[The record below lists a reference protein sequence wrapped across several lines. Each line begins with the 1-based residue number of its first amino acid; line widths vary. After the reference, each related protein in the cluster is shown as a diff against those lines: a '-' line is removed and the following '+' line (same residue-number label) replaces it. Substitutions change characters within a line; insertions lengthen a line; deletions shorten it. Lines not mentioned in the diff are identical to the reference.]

1 LWKAPVTDRCDGRGR
16 SDFSGGRPL

>member
-1 LWKAPVTDRCDGRGR
+1 LWKAPATDRCDGRGR